1 MTKAKN
7 WLKKPKKLGGNKF
20 NQIFDISPG
29 YPNSRMSSML
39 VENIPGTESTIHTF
53 IIPPG
58 RMILINMYDVVCEA
72 LFTPYNENGEFIK
85 KGVIR
90 VYVRTNLAKTRIEV
104 YKGSSLWH
112 EPGSSL
118 SAIGNRRRWQDKQIV
133 RPGDMIETTFESDE
147 KIDPEKSHL
156 DHRVTAGEIIIK
168 IPEQELDNLELYIIT
183 PEIPNV
189 EISSEIKSNDPG
201 HQTIIYSFY
210 VPTGHIVN
218 INPKDNRCNIIVELR
233 NKKGKIIKGRID
245 IYSKTGLYGYLERLY
260 SSETGIHN
268 PKYNYSVEEKMW
280 QNKKQ
285 INAGGEL
292 VIDVMSKEKID
303 PKKSLIEMKVRGYK
317 IMPDGGV
324 M

>member
-1 MTKAKN
+1 MNSRN
-7 WLKKPKKLGGNKF
+7 WLKKPKKLDNVKF
-20 NQIFDISPG
+20 NQIFDICPG
-29 YPNSRMSSML
+29 YPNDRMSSKL
-39 VENIPGTESTIHTF
+39 VENTPGVESVIHTF
-53 IIPPG
+53 TIPPG
-58 RMILINMYDVVCEA
+58 QYVGIDMDDNVCEA

-90 VYVRTNLAKTRIEV
+90 VYIRLALKRSKIEV
-104 YKGSSLWH
+104 YKGGSLWH

-133 RPGDMIETTFESDE
+133 CPGDMIETTFESDE
-147 KIDPEKSHL
+147 KIDPIKSHL
-156 DHRVTAGEIIIK
+156 DHRVVAGDIIIE
-168 IPEQELDNLELYIIT
+168 IPKKELNNLELYTIS
-183 PEIPNV
+183 PEFPNKCL
-189 EISSEIKSNDPG
+189 SSEIKSNVPG

-210 VPTGHIVN
+210 VPTGHIIY
-218 INPKDNRCNIIVELR
+218 INPKDNRCNIIIELR
-233 NKKGKIIKGRID
+233 NKKGNIIKGRID
-245 IYSKTGLYGYLERLY
+245 VYSKTGLYGYLERLY
-260 SSETGIHN
+260 SSETRIHN

-292 VIDVMSKEKID
+292 VIDVISKEKID
-303 PKKSLIEMKVRGYK
+303 PKKSLIEMKVRVYK